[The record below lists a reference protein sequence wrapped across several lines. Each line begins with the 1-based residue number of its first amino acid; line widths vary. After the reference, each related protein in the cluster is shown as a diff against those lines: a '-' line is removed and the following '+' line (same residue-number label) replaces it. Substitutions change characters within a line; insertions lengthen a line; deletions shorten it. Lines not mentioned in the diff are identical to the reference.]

1 MIRRL
6 DHIAIAVP
14 DLDRAIR
21 RFSDDLGLSFEGQ
34 EAVPAQSTRTA
45 FFPTGP
51 AHVELVT
58 PLDGQGPIAKY
69 LEKRP
74 GGLHHLCF
82 STDDIEVDVARLR
95 AKGWEFLTPAPTPG
109 AHVCRV
115 IFAHPRSCDGVL
127 VELSQPPDLANA
139 PTDTSGD
146 VS

>member
-21 RFSDDLGLSFEGQ
+21 RFSDDLGLNFEGE
-34 EAVPAQSTRTA
+34 EAVPSQATRTA
-45 FFPTGP
+45 FFPIGA

-58 PLDGQGPIAKY
+58 PLDGQGPVAKF

-82 STDDIEVDVARLR
+82 STDDIDGDVERLK
-95 AKGWEFLTPAPTPG
+95 AKGWAFLTPGPTLG
-109 AHVCRV
+109 AHGCRV

-127 VELSQPPDLANA
+127 IELSQAA
-139 PTDTSGD
+139 VDTSRT